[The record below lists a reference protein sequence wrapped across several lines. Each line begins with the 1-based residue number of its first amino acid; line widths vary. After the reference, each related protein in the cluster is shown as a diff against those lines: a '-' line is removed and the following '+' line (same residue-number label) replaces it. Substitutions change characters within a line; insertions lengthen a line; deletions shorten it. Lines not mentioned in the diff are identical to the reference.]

1 MNQPQQPLVTGPG
14 GGLPSGPGPIAP
26 AQRSD
31 TRGEKCGDMCTSVDL
46 FSGSDIIS
54 AIWSEDACECLVV
67 PKGTTPVINFTMDEG
82 KKKLQSTGQ
91 SSSQMVLCDTVT
103 VGNEKNGSNWDKFY
117 PLGNLC
123 DPFPAGSG
131 EYEGT
136 PVSTYVSLLLAH
148 SMNTASEYAKTTAGF
163 TVPAGSKGK
172 KGKIKKQKK
181 QTLTLLCP
189 GSFDQRQLAIL
200 NKAADQA
207 GIPVR
212 NFFNRGVASVTGVL
226 DRSRKEIKNKTVSAS
241 TGSGSTNLYS
251 VLSAYTAST
260 AKEEKNDPI
269 VLYLNVYAICNCSEA
284 TGSDSK
290 RVYYYDAML
299 VQGEGGI
306 NALQVGSRLG
316 FERLNTIAILGGN
329 IPISSSS
336 SSSTSSTSSASTG
349 CLDEKAID
357 TFLND
362 GVASK
367 VVDELVAMAQ
377 RNNKHH
383 SINTTSGNHRSD
395 SNRKTAA
402 AGEAAPVM
410 ADDEVTKASSINAI
424 VLDGMLAAAQWSTD
438 KTLKSLFAPSLQQTP
453 PSIPVVKASPKDAVT
468 GACLLSAAELDSS
481 KHYLQLED
489 GWSIAYLL
497 PIADGVLQGGDIGM
511 HMLWD
516 EAQAATADNDYS
528 LVETLAR
535 VGDRLW
541 KEDIGPIPRTA
552 SATATAAAGRGAGAA
567 AAAAKNDDNHQQNQ
581 NQSKISMI
589 KEFKYRSNHCVTK
602 SCNIT
607 SSSVPSSTPRNFK
620 NDTHPEK
627 VAPKSPGYP
636 RVEILQRRKRYGA
649 DGTSSSSEGQYYWH
663 VIKKFKPLLS
673 TTTTTTT
680 AAAGAEGVGDAGEAL
695 QSSTVN
701 ITIEPE
707 TGRVSM
713 VLLKGPSVTESWSSY
728 WRMVALVFIL
738 LLPFLLIGLYYAY
751 SYGTDWYSTQQHI
764 SWLTDFYVKNAPEKL
779 KDPAY
784 VARTVKKYKGK
795 MFLLWR
801 ALERT
806 YEVKW
811 PAPHS
816 VLDAGGGEL

>member
-1 MNQPQQPLVTGPG
+1 MSLASYQAPAGAVGATGVPFQMNQPQQPLVTGPG

-336 SSSTSSTSSASTG
+336 SSSTSSTSSTNS
-349 CLDEKAID
+349 
-357 TFLND
+357 
-362 GVASK
+362 
-367 VVDELVAMAQ
+367 
-377 RNNKHH
+377 
-383 SINTTSGNHRSD
+383 
-395 SNRKTAA
+395 
-402 AGEAAPVM
+402 AG
-410 ADDEVTKASSINAI
+410 
-424 VLDGMLAAAQWSTD
+424 G
-438 KTLKSLFAPSLQQTP
+438 
-453 PSIPVVKASPKDAVT
+453 
-468 GACLLSAAELDSS
+468 
-481 KHYLQLED
+481 
-489 GWSIAYLL
+489 
-497 PIADGVLQGGDIGM
+497 
-511 HMLWD
+511 
-516 EAQAATADNDYS
+516 
-528 LVETLAR
+528 
-535 VGDRLW
+535 
-541 KEDIGPIPRTA
+541 
-552 SATATAAAGRGAGAA
+552 
-567 AAAAKNDDNHQQNQ
+567 
-581 NQSKISMI
+581 
-589 KEFKYRSNHCVTK
+589 
-602 SCNIT
+602 
-607 SSSVPSSTPRNFK
+607 SSTS
-620 NDTHPEK
+620 
-627 VAPKSPGYP
+627 KS
-636 RVEILQRRKRYGA
+636 RI
-649 DGTSSSSEGQYYWH
+649 DG
-663 VIKKFKPLLS
+663 
-673 TTTTTTT
+673 
-680 AAAGAEGVGDAGEAL
+680 GAEGSDSDGDSDIARGSVFGGVAG
-695 QSSTVN
+695 STSRSKPAV
-701 ITIEPE
+701 
-707 TGRVSM
+707 RV
-713 VLLKGPSVTESWSSY
+713 LELHD
-728 WRMVALVFIL
+728 
-738 LLPFLLIGLYYAY
+738 YY
-751 SYGTDWYSTQQHI
+751 SLD
-764 SWLTDFYVKNAPEKL
+764 
-779 KDPAY
+779 
-784 VARTVKKYKGK
+784 ARTSDHRPVCADFT
-795 MFLLWR
+795 MNL
-801 ALERT
+801 
-806 YEVKW
+806 
-811 PAPHS
+811 
-816 VLDAGGGEL
+816 